1 MSRPESTL
9 PPGFILDR
17 PPLDGGALPPGFTL
31 DRPQA
36 GSQPVASS
44 PQVDMGALL
53 PGFVLDPRPAG
64 MPGVAPELQGGIPGL
79 PPGFTLDSP
88 TATGAQR
95 FPGRTEEPETSKVE
109 KVIQILDYLGGKG
122 RGLIR
127 GAVGG
132 DISDTAS
139 FGREFSDPEGA
150 LGFLAPGG
158 GLIPEIEEGQSRWTS
173 VPMQVPSFTL
183 GLAADILS
191 DPLTYVTMGTA
202 GAARAAGTR
211 AARLAAAKTTRK
223 AVMTPP
229 SPQAF
234 GDKVTQT
241 VVEAMKLTAAERK
254 QIDRLKRIAEQG
266 GVMKFMGMP
275 IPGTRAAGQALG
287 RATEKTIPARRWL
300 GESKYGAPIRE
311 MFTTAPLAGS
321 SQALREVYEQG
332 KGVRFLT
339 QKEKRAAMS
348 QAQDLQDL
356 QRSVYTAHTDIAP
369 EDINRILTDAVER
382 KPATEITPEGA
393 FTFPEALADDI
404 GVPEVQRLQMGRTA
418 ILEDTN
424 AQELVRK
431 VRKIQTDILEKERK
445 AGVQTGTFGGR
456 RQRIIDA
463 ELKEIDDQALKGT
476 KLRNAQARIA
486 RQREL
491 ALTDPDYI
499 MHGYT
504 EQAMQAFAKFNKDI
518 FKGIPQGAKQFS
530 TEHASQ
536 ISRKLARDAE
546 NYPTIAQFNAAGRKG
561 ELEAFQKQQLDFDV
575 FETDPVR
582 LSIEREMR
590 GIPKIENAK
599 FLNQV
604 GEKYG
609 RTANDLLADPHF
621 LDKSKDYGWIRTQ
634 NPETNEVGI
643 LWKSNTAKGKKGE
656 DLYFQ
661 REVRDHL
668 DITHKT
674 ANDPD
679 AVGMVW
685 KIFDDFQGWWKGKT
699 LAMFPAYHVRNV
711 MGNIWNNY
719 LGGVKSYEPYIR
731 AREIQKGMT
740 GTITT
745 RGGGQ
750 YSYDEIRR
758 LAKELGVENQG
769 WYSADIERKLQ
780 GIDVDDMGMR
790 ELLSEANA
798 RGWRG
803 LGMLNPLSASGDDL
817 LNIAG
822 RRGGKYL
829 ENNARYTQFIHKLR
843 EGFSPEEA
851 AGEVMKYLFDY
862 GDTTR
867 VAQKTLGRIFPFFRW
882 TRFNLPLQ
890 VEAIA
895 KQPGKFSSLVH
906 AKNVTEADPENP
918 DVEDA
923 LLAPFISDA
932 FNIQTRRSQED
943 GDKAEFFILNNWIP
957 AADLVNLVPERAG
970 EELVRMTTPLLKTLG
985 EQFFNY
991 DLFRDREIERDE
1003 GELGEFLGSTMTR
1016 RKIHILRNVR
1026 FLTELDRLVSSS
1038 EFREMMGS
1046 SERPQDAG
1054 LLENLFRGLTG
1065 IKTYGVDVNLSR
1077 RIQANLRRQGERG
1090 LRSLLVGAQRR
1101 GEVDEVE
1108 RLMKKLRELP

>member
-1 MSRPESTL
+1 MSRPYPPI
-9 PPGFILDR
+9 PPGY
-17 PPLDGGALPPGFTL
+17 T
-31 DRPQA
+31 
-36 GSQPVASS
+36 
-44 PQVDMGALL
+44 
-53 PGFVLDPRPAG
+53 
-64 MPGVAPELQGGIPGL
+64 LQGAQAETPQSGL
-79 PPGFTLDSP
+79 PPIPPGYTLQGA
-88 TATGAQR
+88 ATPAAPR
-95 FPGRTEEPETSKVE
+95 FGGRTGEPETSKVE
-109 KVIQILDYLGGKG
+109 KVIQILDYVGGKA
-122 RGLIR
+122 RGGIR
-127 GAVGG
+127 GALGG

-139 FGREFSDPEGA
+139 FGREFSDPESE

-158 GLIPEIEEGQSRWTS
+158 GLIPEIAEGQSRWTS
-173 VPMQVPSFTL
+173 VPMQAPSFTL

-191 DPLTYVTMGTA
+191 DPLTWISVGTA
-202 GAARAAGTR
+202 GAAKAAATKALRFAAARRLSVTTPLSRAAQWRPISKLAGVEDFGLGTIP
-211 AARLAAAKTTRK
+211 AKI
-223 AVMTPP
+223 TPTL
-229 SPQAF
+229 Q
-234 GDKVTQT
+234 K
-241 VVEAMKLTAAERK
+241 E
-254 QIDRLKRIAEQG
+254 IDRLNKIAEQG

-275 IPGTRAAGQALG
+275 IPGTQAAGQALG
-287 RATEKTIPARRWL
+287 RAAEKTIPARRWL
-300 GESKYGAPIRE
+300 GESKYGAPIRD

-321 SQALREVYEQG
+321 SQALREVYELG

-339 QKEKRAAMS
+339 DNEKIAAIA
-348 QAQDLQDL
+348 QAKDLQNL
-356 QRSVYTAHTDIAP
+356 QRSVYKAHKDIAP
-369 EDINRILTDAVER
+369 EDINRILTDAVEK
-382 KPATEITPEGA
+382 KPPDPFSGREEGA
-393 FTFPEALADDI
+393 FTFPEARVDDI
-404 GVPEVQRLQMGRTA
+404 GVVEVQRLQRARGL
-418 ILEDTN
+418 ILEDAN
-424 AQELVRK
+424 AQELVKK
-431 VRKIQTDILEKERK
+431 VRKVQTDVLEAERK

-463 ELKEIDDQALKGT
+463 ELKEIDDQALTGT
-476 KLRNAQARIA
+476 KLKNARARIA
-486 RQREL
+486 RQQKL

-504 EQAMQAFAKFNKDI
+504 EQAMQAFARFNKGI

-536 ISRKLARDAE
+536 ISRKLAKDSE
-546 NYPTIAQFNAAGRKG
+546 NYPTIAQFNAAGRRG

-582 LSIEREMR
+582 LSIERELR
-590 GIPKIENAK
+590 GIPKIENAR

-609 RTANDLLADPHF
+609 QKADDLLVDPNF
-621 LDKSKDYGWIRTQ
+621 LDKSDNYGWIRTQ
-634 NPETNEVGI
+634 NPETNEVDI
-643 LWKSNTAKGKKGE
+643 LWKSSTAKGTKGE

-699 LAMFPAYHVRNV
+699 LAMFPSYHVRNV

-719 LGGVKSYEPYIR
+719 LGGVKRYEPYKR
-731 AREIQKGMT
+731 ATEIQKGMT
-740 GTITT
+740 GSIAT

-780 GIDVDDMGMR
+780 GVDVDSMGMR
-790 ELLSEANA
+790 ELLDEANS

-803 LGMLNPLSASGDDL
+803 LGMLNPLSPSGDDL
-817 LNIAG
+817 VNIAG
-822 RRGGKYL
+822 RRAGKYL
-829 ENNARYTQFIHKLR
+829 ENNARYAQFIHKLR

-851 AGEVMKYLFDY
+851 SAEVMKYLFDY

-906 AKNVTEADPENP
+906 TKNVIEAAPENP

-923 LLAPFISDA
+923 LLAPFISDS

-957 AADLVNLVPERAG
+957 AADLVNLIPERAG
-970 EELVRMTTPLLKTLG
+970 EELVRMTTPVLKTALERG
-985 EQFFNY
+985 FNW
-991 DLFRDREIERDE
+991 DLFRDREIERDP
-1003 GELGEFLGSTMTR
+1003 GELGEFLGTTMTR
-1016 RKIHILRNVR
+1016 RTIHLLRNVR
-1026 FLTELDRLVSSS
+1026 LLTELDRLFSSS

-1046 SERPQDAG
+1046 SDRPQDKG

-1065 IKTYGVDVNLSR
+1065 IKLYGVDVNLSR
-1077 RIQANLRRQGERG
+1077 RIQGNLRRQGERG
-1090 LRSLLVGAQRR
+1090 LQSLLIGAQRR
-1101 GEVDEVE
+1101 GDTAEAE
-1108 RLMKKLRELP
+1108 RLIKRIRESRQ